1 MGIDE
6 VDNEEDNLEFIG
18 EIYIPLAL
26 NKKSI
31 ESNSN
36 NKDGN
41 FSMAGGIPRDRDL
54 LFWLFSKR
62 IRQILGNR
70 CDRYIDGSINSA
82 IERHDSHRQARDQLK
97 ACLQSAFSRLGERVD
112 VYINMRQTGLYIEF
126 FRFRVND
133 GTPSTTMAPFYLS
146 VHFRLPDLDVQHPR
160 FEYDTVHRQPITPQ
174 QDNQQVNFTVRAIIN
189 GNEYDPNSDAISGAN
204 PRAILQGLGSNL
216 TFRFFPPFGGA
227 ASQNTAMMNC
237 LNQTLF
243 PDNFYIYVMQEDLTG
258 YMAGGRRLKYKK
270 TKKTK
275 RPKKSKKTRK
285 TKKTK
290 GKTKK

>member
-41 FSMAGGIPRDRDL
+41 FSMEGGIPRDRDL

-62 IRQILGNR
+62 IRQTLGNR
-70 CDRYIDGSINSA
+70 CDRNYDGSINTA
-82 IERHDSHRQARDQLK
+82 FEWDDSYTQARDQLK
-97 ACLQSAFSRLGERVD
+97 ACLRSAFSRQDDSVN
-112 VYINMRQTGLYIEF
+112 VYINMRQSGLYIEF
-126 FRFRVND
+126 FRFRTND
-133 GTPSTTMAPFYLS
+133 GVPTMTPFYLS
-146 VHFRLPDLDVQHPR
+146 VHFRQHQLHVQHPR
-160 FEYDTVHRQPITPQ
+160 FEYDTVHRQPITHQ

-189 GNEYDPNSDAISGAN
+189 GTEYDPNSDAISGAN
-204 PRAILQGLGSNL
+204 PRRIRQGLDSNL
-216 TFRFFPPFGGA
+216 TFRFVPPFGGA
-227 ASQNTAMMNC
+227 ARQNAAMMTC

-243 PDNFYIYVMQEDLTG
+243 PDNFYIYVMQEELTG